1 MTTKERLEELFDDN
15 ENYIHSYTGTPMI
28 DTEKIVPKILTLMQ
42 PNSDSQP
49 NGSKPDVSGSLPTL
63 EDAWNAGVDEG
74 GSRTG
79 NFEWGIRRKDI
90 EFSEWY
96 AAELEYRS
104 SGQ

>member
-1 MTTKERLEELFDDN
+1 MEIIIKNLELADKKSSSLIELL
-15 ENYIHSYTGTPMI
+15 
-28 DTEKIVPKILTLMQ
+28 EKYQVEY
-42 PNSDSQP
+42 SVQP
-49 NGSKPDVSGSLPTL
+49 NGSKPFVSGSLPTL